1 MRIAFFRS
9 ERAGCG
15 HYRIRLP
22 YKALKAAGYDVELF
36 DTYGVVERWNGNKRV
51 HVPVAKIDDP
61 LRVDGQDLIDLGYFD
76 IIVFQLLWD
85 EKLYGFIQIL
95 QALGKKVVI
104 DMDDDYTCLPSTNP
118 AYYLQ
123 HPKCEVLRD
132 DKNKIVKI
140 IMHNK
145 VVNNRMEIL
154 TKALNIADAIT
165 VSTPEL
171 RDTYRNFNPNVYVCY
186 NKIDLS
192 EYQLIRQRRNKPV
205 IGWAGSTTHIDD
217 LKEITGLP
225 ESLRREG
232 YSFKFAIA
240 NFKDGLKLF
249 EFADFI
255 PGTDIFNYPK
265 ILTNFDIGLV
275 PLRDCK
281 FNSGKS
287 EIKGMEYNALGIP
300 FVASNIAP
308 YRRYVRH
315 GENGF
320 LVKENRLKH
329 WLKYVKLLLDRK
341 IREEMSHKALE
352 IVSGYDVYK
361 NYKQWSDVY
370 YEVLNGN
377 SRSNIRVCTG

>member
-1 MRIAFFRS
+1 MKIAFFIS

-22 YKALKAAGYDVELF
+22 YKALKAAGYEVELF
-36 DTYGVVERWNGNKRV
+36 DTYGVAERWSGLQKV
-51 HVPVAKIDDP
+51 HVPIAKIDNP
-61 LRVDGQDLIDLGYFD
+61 LRVDGQDLVDLGYFD
-76 IIVFQLLWD
+76 VIVFQLLWD

-95 QALGKKVVI
+95 QALGKKIVI

-123 HPKCEVLRD
+123 HPRCETKRD
-132 DKNKIVKI
+132 EAGKI
-140 IMHNK
+140 IRFIIHDK

-171 RDTYRNFNPNVYVCY
+171 AETYRAFNRNVYVCY

-192 EYQLIRQRRNKPV
+192 EYRLEKPKRKIPV

-217 LKEITGLP
+217 LREITGLP
-225 ESLRREG
+225 EALRREG
-232 YSFKFAIA
+232 YKFKFVIA

-275 PLRDCK
+275 PLRENK

-308 YRRYVRH
+308 YKRYVRA

-341 IREEMSHKALE
+341 IREQMSQRSLE
-352 IVSGYDVYK
+352 IVSEYDVYK
-361 NYKQWSDVY
+361 NYSQWADVY
-370 YEVLNGN
+370 AEVVYGN
-377 SRSNIRVCTG
+377 SRSNIRICAN